1 MTRGALDVLVVTAA
15 GQRVGVP
22 AEQIRRL
29 HRGVESLPGL
39 LAGTDTTKV
48 PGGAAAL
55 DAARGS
61 FGVEAIGDLMAVPL
75 HDVMPL
81 PAVLSRHAPA
91 AFFGAAVVDDGLLL
105 LVDLDRLSA

>member
-1 MTRGALDVLVVTAA
+1 MKGGALDILVVTAA

-22 AEQIRRL
+22 AEQFRRL
-29 HRGVESLPGL
+29 RRGGESLPGL
-39 LAGTDTTKV
+39 LAGTDPATA

-55 DAARGS
+55 DAAGGS

-81 PAVLSRHAPA
+81 PAVLLRHAPA

-105 LVDLDRLSA
+105 LVDLERLSA